1 VRHPKAGGRITL
13 WGRCLAVTGD
23 TRADGSVHGET
34 MPLDRRDRVLDW
46 HDELRRLAPRLA
58 ELPLAARLAIAEV
71 VATFAREDAMEPRE
85 PAQDAASGAISNA
98 A

>member
-1 VRHPKAGGRITL
+1 M
-13 WGRCLAVTGD
+13 
-23 TRADGSVHGET
+23 HGET

-46 HDELRRLAPRLA
+46 HDELRRVTPLLA

-71 VATFAREDAMEPRE
+71 VATFAREDARDGGESSVETSRR
-85 PAQDAASGAISNA
+85 ATHSISNA

>member
-1 VRHPKAGGRITL
+1 
-13 WGRCLAVTGD
+13 
-23 TRADGSVHGET
+23 

-46 HDELRRLAPRLA
+46 HDELRRLTPLLA

-71 VATFAREDAMEPRE
+71 VATFAREDATEPRE
-85 PAQDAASGAISNA
+85 QAQDAAPRAISNA

>member
-1 VRHPKAGGRITL
+1 
-13 WGRCLAVTGD
+13 
-23 TRADGSVHGET
+23 

-46 HDELRRLAPRLA
+46 HDELRRLTPRLA

-71 VATFAREDAMEPRE
+71 VASFAREDANASRTP
-85 PAQDAASGAISNA
+85 PAESTTRAISNA